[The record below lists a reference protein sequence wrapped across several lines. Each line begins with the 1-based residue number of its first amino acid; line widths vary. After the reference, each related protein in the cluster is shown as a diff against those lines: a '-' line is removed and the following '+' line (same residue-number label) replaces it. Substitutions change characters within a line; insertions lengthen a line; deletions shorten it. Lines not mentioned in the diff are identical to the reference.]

1 MFAPHSAQAVPALQP
16 HPSEPFLPQYV
27 AFLRAINVTGRFIK
41 MVDLAAHVRSLGHS
55 NVSTYINSG
64 NVLFQSRQ
72 VSTARLATAMEE
84 GLDPLLG
91 FRAEVF
97 VRTVPQLQAIAA
109 QAAALR
115 SRIGPEG
122 DINVAFLQRALTAD
136 DEAAIAPLRN
146 AQDDFECGGHEFY
159 WICQSLQSKSKFS
172 NAVLER
178 KLRTRTTFRRGSM
191 LQGLLANLSAAKG

>member
-1 MFAPHSAQAVPALQP
+1 
-16 HPSEPFLPQYV
+16 LPQYV

-41 MVDLAAHVRSLGHS
+41 MVTLAEHVRTLGHA

-72 VSTARLATAMEE
+72 LNAARLASVMEDALE
-84 GLDPLLG
+84 PLLG

-109 QAAALR
+109 KALALR
-115 SRIGPEG
+115 SSIGPEG
-122 DINVAFLQRALTAD
+122 DINVAFLQRELTAD

-146 AQDDFECGGHEFY
+146 DQDDFVCDGHELY
-159 WICQSLQSKSKFS
+159 WICQSLQSQSRFS

-178 KLRTRTTFRRGSM
+178 KLRTRATFRRGSM
-191 LQGLLANLSAAKG
+191 LQGLLVSLSAA